1 MNRSL
6 ALLMV
11 GGLLV
16 VPAQAQ
22 VARSGPKQADA
33 SVAKARPAV
42 DRGVAYLK
50 GHSAQLKDAG
60 EAGISALAMI
70 KAGVPA
76 SDPGLRDTI
85 ARFAV
90 TFTKEG
96 GYQPESK
103 GGPDTYEA
111 SVVCLALV
119 NLEAIDYKPQID
131 LVSQYLLGKQMAN
144 GAWDYSNRSQGD
156 ESMTQYALLALWEA
170 ENAGIVVRPEVW
182 DRAAKYYLTVQASSG
197 SWTYHRDSPN
207 QGETVSMTAAGVGS
221 LLICQEQ
228 LARHR
233 KGQDLANPLMIP
245 ITIDGQPAE
254 SKYKVQTSA
263 AEINAGIAK
272 GMTWLVGHFEAKADP
287 VMGQSPYYALYGI
300 ERLAALDDKG
310 KRMESTQWYDRGV
323 DFVLNS
329 QKGTGAW
336 FAQHEELPNT
346 CWAVLFATKATVISR
361 EKIKIRKLAA
371 SKQGIGERMPA
382 DLSNVEIVGSQIVVK
397 PMQGAI
403 ENMLKIL
410 EDPANLKFE
419 SALAGLEVKYVSEGP
434 KVLRPL
440 KDRFRKL
447 LTDKDPYNRKVAAWG
462 LGRTADLDVA
472 PTLIKAL
479 LDPDER
485 VVTEARIGLQ
495 VLSRNLDGFGPA
507 PGATPDDRLA
517 AARRWQT
524 WFNSV
529 KPPELDAPDD
539 ILPAPAP
546 AAAGAK
552 AAAK

>member
-1 MNRSL
+1 MNRL
-6 ALLMV
+6 LPLLMV

-16 VPAQAQ
+16 GPAQAQ
-22 VARSGPKQADA
+22 NARSGPDQDKAIIA
-33 SVAKARPAV
+33 RARPAV
-42 DRGVAYLK
+42 DRGVNYLK
-50 GHSAQLKDAG
+50 GHVNQLKDAG

-70 KAGVPA
+70 KAGVA
-76 SDPGLRDTI
+76 HNDQALLDTI

-90 TFTKEG
+90 TFKDG
-96 GYQPESK
+96 GYQPETK

-119 NLEAIDYKPQID
+119 NLEPIDYKPQID
-131 LVSQYLLGKQMAN
+131 LVAQYLMGKQMPN

-182 DRAAKYYLTVQASSG
+182 DHAARYFLSVESSSG
-197 SWTYHRDSPN
+197 SWTYHRDAPN
-207 QGETVSMTAAGVGS
+207 QGETVSMSAAGVGS

-254 SKYKVQTSA
+254 SRYKVQTSV
-263 AEINAGIAK
+263 AEINNGIAK
-272 GMTWLVGHFEAKADP
+272 GMAWLASHFEAKADP
-287 VMGQSPYYALYGI
+287 SQGQSPYYALYGI

-310 KRMESTQWYDRGV
+310 KRMEATRWYERGV
-323 DFVLNS
+323 EFALSS
-329 QKGTGAW
+329 QKGSGAW
-336 FAQHEELPNT
+336 DAQHAELPNT

-361 EKIKIRKLAA
+361 EKIKIRKLAGA
-371 SKQGIGERMPA
+371 PQRPGTRMPS
-382 DLSNVEIVGSQIVVK
+382 DLSNVEIVGGEIVVK
-397 PMQGAI
+397 PMGGAI

-410 EDPANLKFE
+410 EDPSNMKFE
-419 SALAGLEVKYVSEGP
+419 SALAGLEVKYQAEGP

-447 LTDKDPYNRKVAAWG
+447 LTDKDPYNRMVAAWG

-472 PTLIKAL
+472 PILIKTL
-479 LDPDER
+479 LDSNPA
-485 VVTEARIGLQ
+485 VVSEARIGLQ
-495 VLSRNLDGFGPA
+495 VLSRKLDGFGPVADA
-507 PGATPDDRLA
+507 PPEERLA

-546 AAAGAK
+546 GAAGAK
-552 AAAK
+552 AAK